1 MTAPRAAA
9 AATTAFLALV
19 LGACSSTGDATTDA
33 PTAKGSPSAVASTE
47 RVELPTGLSF
57 AVPED
62 WDAISTDT
70 VGDALSEGKP
80 GEIVTELASRL
91 GMTAAQFDEQ
101 LENFDVFL
109 AAPHAE
115 DGFLGN
121 INALHVA
128 GEMPSDGSLRL
139 QHRALG
145 AKDITVDSVD
155 TAVGEASVVTYTLPV
170 GAIEVAGQ
178 SIVLEHDG
186 DTVVITISTGGA
198 DRSEKLADGVID
210 TLALSD

>member
-1 MTAPRAAA
+1 MTVPRAAA
-9 AATTAFLALV
+9 AVTSALLALV
-19 LGACSSTGDATTDA
+19 LGACSSADDATTA
-33 PTAKGSPSAVASTE
+33 PTAKGSPSEAASIE

-57 AVPED
+57 DAPEG

-80 GEIVTELASRL
+80 GEIITELASRL
-91 GMTAAQFDEQ
+91 GMTEAQFSKQ
-101 LENFDVFL
+101 LESFDVFL

-128 GEMPSDGSLRL
+128 GKMPNDGSLQL
-139 QHRALG
+139 QHRAIG
-145 AKDITVDSVD
+145 AKDIAVDSVD
-155 TAVGEASVVTYTLPV
+155 TAVGTASVVTYTLPV
-170 GAIEVAGQ
+170 GAIEVAGH
-178 SIVLEHDG
+178 SILVEHDG
-186 DTVVITISTGGA
+186 DTVVITISTGDA
-198 DRSEKLADGVID
+198 DRSEELADGVVD